1 MAQVIDLAAVR
12 KQRKPEPPKNRIDLP
27 RLGRKAAKRMQAAQA
42 VQMAHI
48 GRL

>member
-27 RLGRKAAKRMQAAQA
+27 RLGRKAAKRLQKQQA
-42 VQMAHI
+42 V
-48 GRL
+48 RLEAKLAL